1 MEWDYQT
8 LTLDCGRSQKRD
20 LPVIDETH
28 DKKLN
33 QFGSDGWELV
43 SVVPVFY
50 DDLMQAATYVFK
62 RPREGAQWQ
71 SR

>member
-1 MEWDYQT
+1 MEWEYRT
-8 LTLDCGRSQKRD
+8 LTLDCGRSHKHD
-20 LPVIDETH
+20 VHVIDETH

-43 SVVPVFY
+43 SVVPVLQ
-50 DDLMQAATYVFK
+50 DDLLTAATYVFK
-62 RPREGAQWQ
+62 RPREGASWQ